1 MKRIIV
7 YLVSI
12 FLCCSCAS
20 VRTTHKDFVL
30 YKGEGDTPI
39 KELTVAEIK
48 TMEYSKLFPMNRV
61 LYNGMDG
68 SVVGR
73 VVVTIIV
80 NVYPFCGILIA
91 ADLICLPFQLLGNA
105 LSIGKKSYSYSIN
118 LSVDSKVVDINNKPV
133 KNKEIII
140 KFYGEQFKLRTD
152 NKGFI
157 KETVT
162 VGPINK
168 KFNKKSERIDIMF
181 DLKNVNP
188 KKIYYD
194 YPYKKGTRY
203 FADKYSNIK
212 ESKIKAEGKVIVT
225 DSIK

>member
-1 MKRIIV
+1 M
-7 YLVSI
+7 
-12 FLCCSCAS
+12 
-20 VRTTHKDFVL
+20 L

-39 KELTVAEIK
+39 KELTVAETK
-48 TMEYSKLFPMNRV
+48 TTCTDYSKLFLIHGSSNADVIGLILGNV
-61 LYNGMDG
+61 LTFG
-68 SVVGR
+68 V
-73 VVVTIIV
+73 
-80 NVYPFCGILIA
+80 PIA
-91 ADLICLPFQLLGNA
+91 LDLICLPFQLSSG
-105 LSIGKKSYSYSIN
+105 IKKSYSYN
-118 LSVDSKVVDINNKPV
+118 VYFSVDSKVVDINNKPV

-140 KFYGEQFKLRTD
+140 ECYGEQFKLRTD

-203 FADKYSNIK
+203 VADKYSNIK
-212 ESKIKAEGKVIVT
+212 KSKIKAEGKVIVT